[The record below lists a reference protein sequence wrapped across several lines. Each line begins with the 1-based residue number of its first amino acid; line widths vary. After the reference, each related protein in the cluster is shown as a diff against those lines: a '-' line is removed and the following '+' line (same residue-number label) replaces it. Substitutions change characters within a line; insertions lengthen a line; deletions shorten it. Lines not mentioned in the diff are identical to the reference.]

1 MARKRIDLFLD
12 LTKKDERL
20 VLRTIEMLKAKR
32 NFSSVVRDGIMIVN
46 ELRQGKVDLLLKL
59 YPWVADAIRP
69 PTQPIPVSS
78 DLERQIA
85 DLKQTIL
92 QQGNIGVP
100 ATGYPMMKQIG
111 APPVVTAKNV
121 PAADAGTIA
130 DNFLAFIQ

>member
-12 LTKKDERL
+12 LKKKDERL
-20 VLRTIEMLKAKR
+20 VLRTIENLKAKR
-32 NFSSVVRDGIMIVN
+32 YFSSVVRDGIMIVN

-69 PTQPIPVSS
+69 PAHPIPVSS
-78 DLERQIA
+78 DLEGQIA
-85 DLKQTIL
+85 DLKQIIL

-100 ATGYPMMKQIG
+100 PVGYPVMKQIG
-111 APPVVTAKNV
+111 APPVVTPKTA
-121 PAADAGTIA
+121 PAADAGAIA